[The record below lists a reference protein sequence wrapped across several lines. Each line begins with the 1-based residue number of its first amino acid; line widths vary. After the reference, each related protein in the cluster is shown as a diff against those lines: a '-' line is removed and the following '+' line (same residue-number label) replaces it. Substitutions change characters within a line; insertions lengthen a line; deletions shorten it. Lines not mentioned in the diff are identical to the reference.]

1 MSKQKKYIGIRAKF
15 IIIVSVLMAF
25 VLVLQLYF
33 TNRTQQDII
42 MELTRLSSSINR
54 ATDEYLSG
62 DAFGPKKFSIP
73 DDSLFSQLDTE
84 LEELEVFS
92 DSMIQLG
99 DSLVW
104 TEMRR
109 KGDMLEEKIKIEI
122 LAPGAKITG
131 FNKKIA
137 QLQEGSKKHSIRL
150 DSLKD
155 RFKNIEV
162 DINKTH
168 GVKIDS
174 LTRHLKILKNVNTKN
189 DSYSVSFVFPD
200 FTEPESPKL
209 FRYSYNTSEINS
221 TIANLSRRN
230 MIVTFLL
237 FGLSIFAIV
246 FIARSFLR
254 PIHSLKDGFDR
265 LVEGDFNANV
275 ESKSNDEMGELAHSF
290 NQMVSELRKNKDK
303 EMLLRRKERFASL
316 GQLAAGVAHEIKNPL
331 NAINLTIE
339 HLKDKLSSGDHRQ
352 TDEYIGSVQ
361 SEIRRLDK
369 TVNNFLNYVRSE
381 HLEKKREDINGLIT
395 EVLNLYER
403 EFVSKSISTNV
414 DFDEPFILEVDK
426 ERLKTAVVNIIINSI
441 QAMPRG
447 GELTIRTDLKS
458 KSLIISDTGNGIAEK
473 DREHIFDLFFTTRSS
488 GTGLGLP
495 TAYKIVKE
503 HQGDIEINSRLG
515 VGTEVVITL
524 A

>member
-1 MSKQKKYIGIRAKF
+1 MPKQKKYIGIRTKF

-25 VLVLQLYF
+25 ILLLQFYF
-33 TNRTQQDII
+33 TNRTQKDIVK
-42 MELTRLSSSINR
+42 ELTRLSSSINM
-54 ATDEYLSG
+54 ATDEYLTG
-62 DAFGPKKFSIP
+62 DAYAPDKFSLP
-73 DDSLFSQLDTE
+73 DDSLVRRLDSE
-84 LEELEVFS
+84 FEELEVFS
-92 DSMIQLG
+92 DSILQFS

-104 TEMRR
+104 TEIRR
-109 KGDMLEEKIKIEI
+109 KGDMLKEKIKIEI
-122 LAPGAKITG
+122 LAPGEKIAG
-131 FNKKIA
+131 FNEKIKVMR
-137 QLQEGSKKHSIRL
+137 EGSEKHALRL

-155 RFKNIEV
+155 RFKNIEI
-162 DINKTH
+162 DINETH
-168 GVKIDS
+168 RVKIDS
-174 LTRHLKILKNVNTKN
+174 LTRHLKILKNVNAKK

-209 FRYSYNTSEINS
+209 LRYSYNTSEINA

-237 FGLSIFAIV
+237 FGLSIIAIV
-246 FIARSFLR
+246 FIAKSFLR
-254 PIHSLKDGFDR
+254 PIHSLKDGFDQ

-303 EMLLRRKERFASL
+303 EQLLRRKERLASL

-339 HLKDKLSSGDHRQ
+339 HLKDKLSSGDNRQ
-352 TDEYIGSVQ
+352 TDEYIGTVQ

-381 HLEKKREDINGLIT
+381 HLVKKPEDINLLLT
-395 EVLNLYER
+395 EVLNLYQR
-403 EFVSKSISTNV
+403 EFVSKSISTNI

-441 QAMPRG
+441 QAMPEG
-447 GELTIRTDLKS
+447 GVLTIKTDLKS
-458 KSLIISDTGNGIAEK
+458 KSLIISDNGSGIAEK

-503 HQGDIEINSRLG
+503 HQGEIEINSRLG
-515 VGTEVVITL
+515 EGTEVVITL